1 VFYEMN
7 DLEHTTDTAAQLS
20 SLLGQFMAEVL
31 RYDSDAMRRLLQRE
45 ELSLARIGALNFVER
60 RGSASISEISA
71 CLDLSLGNTSMLVDK
86 LVCKGFVTRAE
97 DASDRRH
104 KLVQLTNKGQALITE
119 LRATRVNHVV
129 QRMLVLPPE
138 LLAHTIDVLRDLNA
152 QLSDIRVEN
161 NATPAVTERA

>member
-1 VFYEMN
+1 MN
-7 DLEHTTDTAAQLS
+7 DLDNITDIAAQLT
-20 SLLGQFMAEVL
+20 SLVGQFMVEVL
-31 RYDSDAMRRLLQRE
+31 RYDTDAMLRLLQRE
-45 ELSLARIGALNFVER
+45 DLSLARIGALNFVER

-104 KLVQLTNKGQALITE
+104 KLVQLTDKGRALLTE

-129 QRMLVLPPE
+129 QRMLLLPPD
-138 LLAHTIDVLRDLNA
+138 LLAHTIDVLRDVNA
-152 QLSDIRVEN
+152 QLPDISVES
-161 NATPAVTERA
+161 NATSVVAERA